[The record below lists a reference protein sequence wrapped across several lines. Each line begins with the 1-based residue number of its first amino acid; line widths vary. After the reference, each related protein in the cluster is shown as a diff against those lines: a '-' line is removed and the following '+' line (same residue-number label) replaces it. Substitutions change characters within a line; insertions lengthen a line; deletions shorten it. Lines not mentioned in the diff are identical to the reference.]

1 MSVFCW
7 YMEGK
12 STVLII
18 AVELNYY
25 ELAGIYFT
33 VLARSIIL
41 FNSVVLTLLI
51 LL

>member
-1 MSVFCW
+1 
-7 YMEGK
+7 MEGK
-12 STVLII
+12 STVCII
-18 AVELNYY
+18 AVELDCY

-41 FNSVVLTLLI
+41 FNSLVLALLI